1 MLCHGVEIGILNVI
15 EFASY
20 QCLYLNCLGT
30 FLWSLFFFSN
40 YQFLHYLV
48 KYKDSNM
55 YFSKSRNVCTWSP
68 VLLKKIFIHRCY
80 KFFSRNFSKCILNR
94 YIVKLKMSSTY
105 LTVSLFNNS
114 YLCLQNNQ
122 NIPQETS
129 TWQSVQHTLE
139 HKQHLIM

>member
-48 KYKDSNM
+48 KYKDNLKIQICISQNPGM
-55 YFSKSRNVCTWSP
+55 CVHGHQYYWRRYLSTGAINFLAEISVNVFWTD
-68 VLLKKIFIHRCY
+68 I
-80 KFFSRNFSKCILNR
+80 
-94 YIVKLKMSSTY
+94 
-105 LTVSLFNNS
+105 
-114 YLCLQNNQ
+114 
-122 NIPQETS
+122 
-129 TWQSVQHTLE
+129 
-139 HKQHLIM
+139 